1 MVVLNINFGL
11 FNILPLYPLDGY
23 RLLSCLVNER
33 NGFMTF
39 LRRYSFY
46 IMLVLIALS
55 YIPIVGD
62 YSPLYLYIGWVGGKI
77 QGGFFS
83 FWGLLV

>member
-1 MVVLNINFGL
+1 
-11 FNILPLYPLDGY
+11 
-23 RLLSCLVNER
+23 
-33 NGFMTF
+33 MTF